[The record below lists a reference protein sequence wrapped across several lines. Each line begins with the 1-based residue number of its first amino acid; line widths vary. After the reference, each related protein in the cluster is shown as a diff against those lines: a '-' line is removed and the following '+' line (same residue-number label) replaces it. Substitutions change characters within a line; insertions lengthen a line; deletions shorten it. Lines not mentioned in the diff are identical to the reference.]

1 MLKFLY
7 ENQPKERSFIPRKL
21 EIKSAKTLLF
31 GSILSGKTSLG
42 LKWCNER
49 KNAFY
54 IDASD
59 LRYNIDFKALCEF
72 VRQQNISALCVD
84 NLKVGPEILPDCD
97 EILLISRQKSLKIA
111 GFESVLLS
119 GLDFEEFIAFSK
131 NSDESTAF
139 AAFMSSGN
147 SLPTALSREL
157 LAYSVFAN
165 TSELGLKA
173 LSANCLYESL
183 NFNAIA
189 VFRELKEKS
198 KLSKNALYSEFEA
211 LEDKG
216 IIAFARNYD
225 ENSRFKR
232 MYFCDF
238 ALRKLFVLGKNP
250 RKIIENMVFCEL
262 AKTGE
267 QVYFKGAFDFYLPKS
282 RAGVLVLP
290 FLPPELALLRAKKL
304 ANDEIKEIIIIS
316 NATAKSENLNS
327 CVVRFMSF
335 ATFAVGYLE

>member
-31 GSILSGKTSLG
+31 GSVLSGKTSVG
-42 LKWCNER
+42 LSWCKER

-54 IDASD
+54 IDAGD
-59 LRYNIDFKALCEF
+59 LRYSIDFNGLCEF
-72 VRQQNISALCVD
+72 VKEQNISALCVD
-84 NLKVGPEILPDCD
+84 NLKAAPEILPDCD
-97 EILLISRQKSLKIA
+97 EILLISRQKSLQIV
-111 GFESVLLS
+111 GFERVFLS

-139 AAFMSSGN
+139 AQFMGHGN
-147 SLPTALSREL
+147 SLPMGLNRGLLSY
-157 LAYSVFAN
+157 AIFSNA
-165 TSELGLKA
+165 SELALKA
-173 LSANCLYESL
+173 LSAKCLYESA
-183 NFNAIA
+183 NFNAIS
-189 VFRELKEKS
+189 VFKELKES
-198 KLSKNALYSEFEA
+198 MKLSKNALYAIFES

-216 IIAFARNYD
+216 IIAFAKNIE

-238 ALRKLFVLGKNP
+238 ALRKLFSLGKNP

-262 AKTGE
+262 AKSGE
-267 QVYFKGAFDFYLPKS
+267 QVYFKGEFDFYLP
-282 RAGVLVLP
+282 RDRVGILVLP

-316 NATAKSENLNS
+316 NATAKSQSLNS

>member
-1 MLKFLY
+1 M
-7 ENQPKERSFIPRKL
+7 
-21 EIKSAKTLLF
+21 
-31 GSILSGKTSLG
+31 
-42 LKWCNER
+42 
-49 KNAFY
+49 
-54 IDASD
+54 
-59 LRYNIDFKALCEF
+59 
-72 VRQQNISALCVD
+72 D
-84 NLKVGPEILPDCD
+84 NLKVNPEILPDCD

-147 SLPTALSREL
+147 SLPSALSREL

-173 LSANCLYESL
+173 LSTNCLYESL

-282 RAGVLVLP
+282 RAGILVLP

>member
-21 EIKSAKTLLF
+21 GVKSAKTLLF
-31 GSILSGKTSLG
+31 GSPLSGKTSLG
-42 LKWCNER
+42 LSWCNER

-54 IDASD
+54 LDASD
-59 LRYNIDFKALCEF
+59 LRYNIDFKGLCEF
-72 VRQQNISALCVD
+72 VREQNISALCVD
-84 NLKVGPEILPDCD
+84 NLTSEPEILPDCD

-111 GFESVLLS
+111 GFERVSLS

-131 NSDESTAF
+131 NSDESAAF
-139 AAFMSSGN
+139 AAFMSAGN
-147 SLPTALSREL
+147 SLPSTLSKAFL
-157 LAYSVFAN
+157 PYLVLAN

-173 LSANCLYESL
+173 LSAKCLYESA

-189 VFRELKEKS
+189 VFRELKES
-198 KLSKNALYSEFEA
+198 IKLSKNALYSEFET

-216 IIAFARNYD
+216 IIAFARNI
-225 ENSRFKR
+225 ERNSRFKR

-238 ALRKLFVLGKNP
+238 ALRRLFVLGKNP

-267 QVYFKGAFDFYLPKS
+267 QVYFKGEFDFYLP
-282 RAGVLVLP
+282 RDRVGILVLP

-316 NATAKSENLNS
+316 NATAKSENLSS

-335 ATFAVGYLE
+335 ATFAAGYLE

>member
-1 MLKFLY
+1 MR
-7 ENQPKERSFIPRKL
+7 E
-21 EIKSAKTLLF
+21 
-31 GSILSGKTSLG
+31 
-42 LKWCNER
+42 
-49 KNAFY
+49 
-54 IDASD
+54 
-59 LRYNIDFKALCEF
+59 
-72 VRQQNISALCVD
+72 QNISALCVD

-147 SLPTALSREL
+147 SLPSALSREL

-173 LSANCLYESL
+173 LSTNCLYESL
-183 NFNAIA
+183 NFNTIAI
-189 VFRELKEKS
+189 FRELKKS
-198 KLSKNALYSEFEA
+198 NKLSKNALYSEFEA

-282 RAGVLVLP
+282 RAGILVLP

-316 NATAKSENLNS
+316 NATAKSGNLNS